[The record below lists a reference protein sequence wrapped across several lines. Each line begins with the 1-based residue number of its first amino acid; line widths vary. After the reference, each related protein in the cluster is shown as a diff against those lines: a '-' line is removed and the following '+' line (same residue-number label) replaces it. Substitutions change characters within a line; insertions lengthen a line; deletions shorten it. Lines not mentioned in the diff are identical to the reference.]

1 MKKPIIKIE
10 YDTNCFEVETV
21 NEHATRVWKELK
33 DDYHVLGV
41 LKPYMDITE
50 VTDTQAI
57 YHIDG
62 NSYTPEEIIKAV
74 ELVYGSKKSNE

>member
-1 MKKPIIKIE
+1 MRKPIIKIE
-10 YDTNCFEVETV
+10 YDTNCFELETV

-41 LKPYMDITE
+41 LKPYMDIAE
-50 VTDTQAI
+50 VIDTQAI
-57 YHIDG
+57 YCIDG